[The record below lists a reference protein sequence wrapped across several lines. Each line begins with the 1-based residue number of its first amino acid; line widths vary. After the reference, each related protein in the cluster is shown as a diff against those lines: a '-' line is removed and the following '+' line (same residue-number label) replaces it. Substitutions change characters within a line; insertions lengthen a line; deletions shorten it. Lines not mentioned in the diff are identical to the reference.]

1 MWDIHTRN
9 QDEKMTEQPEN
20 NDRNEQEIGEETE
33 VGALWLKHPVPVVLE
48 RT

>member
-1 MWDIHTRN
+1 MWDIHTRI

-20 NDRNEQEIGEETE
+20 NDQNVQEIGEETE
-33 VGALWLKHPVPVVLE
+33 VGGFVTETPVVLE